1 MTLRVHCQEHML
13 TLRDSEGALPAQRL
27 SPGINKLRN
36 CIYFRLGNRGTLFV
50 RGCKNQVSSPQN
62 AFVRSVPGVGFT
74 QTAVFFGSIFDKDA
88 RSPLLF

>member
-1 MTLRVHCQEHML
+1 ML
-13 TLRDSEGALPAQRL
+13 TVRDSEGAFL
-27 SPGINKLRN
+27 SQGLSSGINKLRN

-50 RGCKNQVSSPQN
+50 GGCKNQVSSPQN

-74 QTAVFFGSIFDKDA
+74 QTAVFFGSIFDKEA